1 MTLPALS
8 LLLAAAPPAG
18 GEGGGL
24 LSMLLPFLLVFVVF
38 YFFIIRPQKTRE
50 TTRKAMIDAVQKGD
64 RVVTIGGIHGQVVK
78 VEDAQL
84 LVEISDNTKVRLDK
98 SAVASVAK
106 KD

>member
-1 MTLPALS
+1 MTPFAFS
-8 LLLAAAPPAG
+8 FLLAAAPAG

-38 YFFIIRPQKTRE
+38 YFFIIRPQKKRE
-50 TTRKAMIDAVQKGD
+50 DTRKSMIEAVQKGD
-64 RVVTIGGIHGQVVK
+64 RVVTIGGIHAQVVK

-84 LVEISDNTKVRLDK
+84 LVQIDDNTKVRIDK
-98 SAVASVAK
+98 NAVASIAK

>member
-1 MTLPALS
+1 MPPHALS

-18 GEGGGL
+18 SEGGGL

-38 YFFIIRPQKTRE
+38 YFFIIRPQKMRE
-50 TTRKAMIDAVQKGD
+50 DTRKSMIEAVQKGD
-64 RVVTIGGIHGQVVK
+64 RVVTIGGIHAHVVK

-84 LVEISDNTKVRLDK
+84 LVQIDDNTKVRLDK
-98 SAVASVAK
+98 NAVASVAK